1 MQTFIVL
8 ILLTI
13 VASLGSA
20 LVYLLRDRSRSP
32 RTVKALTFR
41 ISLSIVLFLLLL
53 LGYAFGIL
61 QPHGLRSDA
70 RSHGENPTPPASGAP
85 SEAR

>member
-1 MQTFIVL
+1 MQTLIVL

-20 LVYLLRDRSRSP
+20 LFYLLKDRSRSP

-41 ISLSIVLFLLLL
+41 IGLSIALFLFLLL
-53 LGYAFGIL
+53 GYQLGIL
-61 QPHGLRSDA
+61 RPHGLGPGLRT
-70 RSHGENPTPPASGAP
+70 NPPNSAMPSPAPPP
-85 SEAR
+85 DTR